1 MVDQRRRRRL
11 AFTAIDPGGLADA
24 DGIRCCDSDP
34 HRRSRTVSVRG
45 TGAARS
51 GTGRCHRCRDRRSR
65 GDRELRLPKVHP
77 GDSLE
82 LKMTPMIDVV
92 FLLLVFFVWTSSFE
106 LPEFDLPSAIAE
118 TPTGATERRDDQPP
132 PTEAFDEIVIRLS
145 LADAQFDHRAE
156 WTTCW
161 RNRGTEKA
169 AGIDHCPWRA
179 TARDR

>member
-1 MVDQRRRRRL
+1 M
-11 AFTAIDPGGLADA
+11 
-24 DGIRCCDSDP
+24 
-34 HRRSRTVSVRG
+34 
-45 TGAARS
+45 
-51 GTGRCHRCRDRRSR
+51 
-65 GDRELRLPKVHP
+65 RLPKVHP

-145 LADAQFDHRAE
+145 LADARLIIELNGQPVGEIGELKKRLASIIALGVQPPVIVDPAE
-156 WTTCW
+156 EITMNVAVQVYDAA
-161 RNRGTEKA
+161 RA
-169 AGIDHCPWRA
+169 AGA
-179 TARDR
+179 DRVLFAAEPES